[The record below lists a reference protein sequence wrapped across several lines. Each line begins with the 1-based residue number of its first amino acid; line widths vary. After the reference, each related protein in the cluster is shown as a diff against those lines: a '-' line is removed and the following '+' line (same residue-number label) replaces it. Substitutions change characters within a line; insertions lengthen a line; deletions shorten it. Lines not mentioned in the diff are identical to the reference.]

1 MITLFIIYPHFSLLQ
16 SSDSPG
22 SSLWSSPT
30 LIQRSVQSMMQGEE
44 GWKRDLEDQIE
55 NVHQEGLLDTEVL
68 A

>member
-1 MITLFIIYPHFSLLQ
+1 
-16 SSDSPG
+16 
-22 SSLWSSPT
+22 
-30 LIQRSVQSMMQGEE
+30 MMQGEE